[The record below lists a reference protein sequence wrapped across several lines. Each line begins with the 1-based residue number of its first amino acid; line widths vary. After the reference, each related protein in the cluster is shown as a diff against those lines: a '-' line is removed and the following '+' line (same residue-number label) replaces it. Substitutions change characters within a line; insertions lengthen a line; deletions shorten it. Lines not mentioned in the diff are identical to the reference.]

1 VRLPSKIIMK
11 IIGVSSNWLD
21 NEREQR
27 LVNVYIKCISD
38 NGGIPLI
45 LPVTDNENV
54 IRQYCEVVDAFLLTG
69 GGDIN
74 SKYWGE
80 ELTEM
85 SNTPSEARDF
95 FDITL
100 TRYALQTGKKVL
112 GICRGMQSIAI
123 VTGGS
128 LFQDIYRQMPEKSLI
143 CHSQKT
149 ARSETHHKVNIAPE
163 SMINTIMGVAEAD
176 VNSFHHQAV
185 KTVGEGCNVVARATD
200 GVIEGIELAGLP
212 VVGVQWH
219 PEELFGGHEEHRAL
233 FNWLML

>member
-1 VRLPSKIIMK
+1 MK

-27 LVNVYIKCISD
+27 LVNAYIRCISD
-38 NGGIPLI
+38 NGGLPLI
-45 LPVTDNENV
+45 LPVTDNEEV
-54 IRQYCEVVDAFLLTG
+54 IHQYCNVVDAFLLTG

-74 SKYWGE
+74 PKYWGE
-80 ELTEM
+80 ELSEM

-100 TRYALQTGKKVL
+100 TKYALQTDKKVL

-149 ARSETHHKVNIAPE
+149 PRYETHHIVNIASE
-163 SMINTIMGVAEAD
+163 SLIGRIMGTTEAA

-185 KTVGEGCNVVARATD
+185 KSVGNGCVITAKSPD
-200 GVIEGIELAGLP
+200 GIIEAIELIDRP
-212 VVGVQWH
+212 VIGVQWH
-219 PEELFGGHEEHRAL
+219 PEELFAAHQEQQAL
-233 FNWLML
+233 FKWLIE